1 MRPAH
6 LPLRQRTL
14 APCAAAKRK
23 LPPTYHE
30 IVSRV
35 SFVPI
40 AVHRP
45 ECAHSL
51 APGLLPAALPGL
63 GDRQLSSSEWKLRPT
78 NRWSGHH
85 QVRRHNLVRQASPL
99 AQNADFAIR
108 HGTLVPQTVVEF
120 HSWKELEHISH
131 TKRECQRREL
141 ADAPFRAAVEALYCG
156 MLWLTDSSQNYSIGR
171 FDPIHCCSAQ
181 RAPGINLHSA
191 IQILADCSR
200 D

>member
-63 GDRQLSSSEWKLRPT
+63 GDRQLASTEWKLRPT
-78 NRWSGHH
+78 SRWSAHH
-85 QVRRHNLVRQASPL
+85 QVPRHNPVRQASPL
-99 AQNADFAIR
+99 AQNADFAIHR
-108 HGTLVPQTVVEF
+108 GTLVPQTVVEF

-131 TKRECQRREL
+131 TKRECQRSEL

-156 MLWLTDSSQNYSIGR
+156 MLWLTDNWQNYSI
-171 FDPIHCCSAQ
+171 
-181 RAPGINLHSA
+181 
-191 IQILADCSR
+191 SR
-200 D
+200 C